1 MSVNGSA
8 MIEVRGLAKSI
19 GPQEILRGVD
29 LTVAKGETLVII
41 GRSGGGKSVLLKH
54 LIGLMT
60 PDAGEIWIDGENI
73 IGLTERK
80 LAPIRLKVGI
90 LFQNGALFDSM
101 TVEENIAFPL
111 EEAGERDPK
120 KIAEK
125 VREILEV
132 IELEGEEKKMP
143 VNLSGGMKKRVGLAR
158 SIIRRPSCVLYD
170 EPTAGLDPVVSD
182 SINRL
187 IRRLQERFGVTSIVV
202 THDMKSAFHIADHIA
217 YLHEGRI
224 HFYGTPQ
231 ELEVSQDPLIQ
242 DFMLGDPN
250 ARPRRIWLTHCPH
263 VIESRL
269 NPRPKM
275 ATRHSDK
282 NVELKV
288 GAFILVGLA
297 VLAGLLVQF
306 GRLGEGFQNYYQ
318 LLVKFPDASGLLK
331 GSDVLLAGAKIG
343 HVSGGPRLA
352 DSGQG
357 VEVPLRIFGFVK
369 IPAGSRFHRG
379 FVGFARGS
387 IRGGDRAARIS
398 QDFVRKTVSSKAP
411 ARRASTI

>member
-1 MSVNGSA
+1 MSANGSA

-19 GPQEILRGVD
+19 GRQEILRGVD
-29 LTVAKGETLVII
+29 LTVTKGETLVII

-224 HFYGTPQ
+224 HFYGTLQ
-231 ELEVSQDPLIQ
+231 ELEVSQDTLIQ
-242 DFMLGDPN
+242 DFMLGRSEREDAPN
-250 ARPRRIWLTHCPH
+250 
-263 VIESRL
+263 
-269 NPRPKM
+269 
-275 ATRHSDK
+275 
-282 NVELKV
+282 
-288 GAFILVGLA
+288 
-297 VLAGLLVQF
+297 
-306 GRLGEGFQNYYQ
+306 
-318 LLVKFPDASGLLK
+318 
-331 GSDVLLAGAKIG
+331 
-343 HVSGGPRLA
+343 LA
-352 DSGQG
+352 DALPTRDR
-357 VEVPLRIFGFVK
+357 VEAEPPPENGN
-369 IPAGSRFHRG
+369 A
-379 FVGFARGS
+379 
-387 IRGGDRAARIS
+387 S
-398 QDFVRKTVSSKAP
+398 QR
-411 ARRASTI
+411 